1 MRYFTLFL
9 TIISL
14 VFNQK
19 ASAITIYTPKAS
31 VETTTLQKWIG
42 KGPLFFYD
50 DIIALLDAIENDEIE
65 ECSPEDQE
73 EIIQFLI
80 LLAREGVLP
89 GEEEALE
96 QDIQELLSQE
106 DCSFSFLS
114 PASSAFPILSTQTEA
129 ILCRGWMKKQCK
141 SAKRFIKKH
150 KTGFIIGAVVV
161 VAATAIIFAVAS
173 PAVAASAAGA
183 STAAVSKEKN
193 KPKESFLSTTNI
205 DAPLN
210 EVFEE
215 HISSIKEFIV
225 EDTFPIKE
233 NPSFT
238 EKARD
243 LGALLAH
250 ETLDG
255 ISELGSCISQFTQEI
270 KEVGSR
276 ILPENIPSDGFSLT
290 PMENYESL
298 VAKGHQKIDQIFST
312 DHSECY
318 TSETKNR
325 KNDFVI
331 GTCPPPGVL
340 GEVFSDINKLLKAGQ
355 ALDRAGFTKA
365 GRALMKHGNREGSIF
380 PKPSGNVER
389 MNERGQII
397 LEQILNDPKRELIKI
412 PNGEFK
418 IYSPNGRGVHF
429 KKDGT
434 FKGFV
439 ERQYE

>member
-1 MRYFTLFL
+1 MRYFIL
-9 TIISL
+9 TFTILSL

-19 ASAITIYTPKAS
+19 ALTLTIYTPKAS

-89 GEEEALE
+89 GDEEALE

-106 DCSFSFLS
+106 DCSFSFSSPERSTLVLS
-114 PASSAFPILSTQTEA
+114 AQTEVV
-129 ILCRGWMKKQCK
+129 LCRGWMKKQCK

-161 VAATAIIFAVAS
+161 VAAAVVIFAVAS

-193 KPKESFLSTTNI
+193 KPKESFLPSTNI
-205 DAPLN
+205 DASVD
-210 EVFEE
+210 EAFEE
-215 HISSIKEFIV
+215 HISSIKEFIL
-225 EDTFPIKE
+225 EDTFPNIPIKE

-255 ISELGSCISQFTQEI
+255 ISEIGSCIPQFTQEI
-270 KEVGSR
+270 KEVGTR
-276 ILPENIPSDGFSLT
+276 ILPENTPSDDFLLT

-318 TSETKNR
+318 NSEGKTEKMILSL
-325 KNDFVI
+325 V
-331 GTCPPPGVL
+331 CVL
-340 GEVFSDINKLLKAGQ
+340 LLAC
-355 ALDRAGFTKA
+355 
-365 GRALMKHGNREGSIF
+365 
-380 PKPSGNVER
+380 
-389 MNERGQII
+389 
-397 LEQILNDPKRELIKI
+397 
-412 PNGEFK
+412 
-418 IYSPNGRGVHF
+418 
-429 KKDGT
+429 
-434 FKGFV
+434 
-439 ERQYE
+439 